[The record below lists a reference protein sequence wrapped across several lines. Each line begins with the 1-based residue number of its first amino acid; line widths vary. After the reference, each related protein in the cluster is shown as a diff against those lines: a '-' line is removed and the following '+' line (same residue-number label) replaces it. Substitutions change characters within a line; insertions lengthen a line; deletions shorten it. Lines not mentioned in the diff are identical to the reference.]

1 MEIYKSGQPLWKA
14 VWQKRAECINKLW
27 YIHTAGYYLVV
38 RMNDQ
43 QLYNKIDESQ
53 RHYVKQKCPDIE
65 GYMLHDSIYIKYQK
79 KKKKVLLEVR

>member
-1 MEIYKSGQPLWKA
+1 
-14 VWQKRAECINKLW
+14 
-27 YIHTAGYYLVV
+27 
-38 RMNDQ
+38 MNDQ

-79 KKKKVLLEVR
+79 KKKKCC